1 MNNTTSQGLHSEATE
16 QGEQTLVPGVLP
28 ISQRQRLEWT
38 LVQPLGARR
47 PQKPCDLGL
56 FDLNA
61 RNQLEMF

>member
-1 MNNTTSQGLHSEATE
+1 MNSATPAPLQSDATE
-16 QGEQTLVPGVLP
+16 HGEQTLMPGVAP

-38 LVQPLGARR
+38 LLQPLGAKR
-47 PQKPCDLGL
+47 PQRPCDQGL

>member
-1 MNNTTSQGLHSEATE
+1 MSNATPTSLQSEATE
-16 QGEQTLVPGVLP
+16 QGEQTLVPGVAP

-38 LVQPLGARR
+38 LLQPLGAKR

-61 RNQLEMF
+61 RLQLEMF

>member
-1 MNNTTSQGLHSEATE
+1 MRRAAAAALHSEATE
-16 QGEQTLVPGVLP
+16 QGEQTLVPGVAP

-38 LVQPLGARR
+38 LVQPLGAKR

-61 RNQLEMF
+61 RLQLEMF